1 MLLNN
6 TRINQYSC
14 TLQFTILLLVSLFLN
29 NPEISAQEQPD
40 QSVELQQLVSKVK
53 QNEAL
58 YQNLQFKLNATE
70 IDQAELIEYE
80 GSKPIKRQ
88 STISFIRQGKK
99 FRQQIHTQGRFVLNF
114 TLGLYW
120 LQDGYRASDP
130 AEIHTNET
138 WIRVESGTRENLSLF
153 DGTTFRSFWKESMSD
168 EENKEPPRNQKRGLI
183 SDSPSGTLNQTSP
196 HRFLFDSGQ
205 LPVSLSS
212 FLTGKEA
219 EQAITGKSALTARVT
234 KLGTETF
241 QGLVCTTLQLET
253 FDSTGKPRSRTNL
266 WLSQDRNLIPVRRED
281 FNYHVSKE
289 LPISASLVEAWQEV
303 SPGVWF
309 PNQAHTEYYRAREGK
324 RNSEQ
329 KPSRRKEYTLES
341 IELNP
346 QLPTDIFTKLD
357 FEAGTP
363 VSVVTDGIRV
373 KHFRQG
379 TEK

>member
-14 TLQFTILLLVSLFLN
+14 TLQFTILLLASLFLN

-40 QSVELQQLVSKVK
+40 QSVELQQLVSKVR

-80 GSKPIKRQ
+80 GSQPIKRQ

-99 FRQQIHTQGRFVLNF
+99 FRQQIHTKGRFVLNF

-153 DGTTFRSFWKESMSD
+153 DGTTFRSFWKERMSD
-168 EENKEPPRNQKRGLI
+168 EENEEPPRNQKRGLI

-196 HRFLFDSGQ
+196 HRFLFERTSGC
-205 LPVSLSS
+205 L
-212 FLTGKEA
+212 K
-219 EQAITGKSALTARVT
+219 
-234 KLGTETF
+234 TET
-241 QGLVCTTLQLET
+241 
-253 FDSTGKPRSRTNL
+253 
-266 WLSQDRNLIPVRRED
+266 
-281 FNYHVSKE
+281 
-289 LPISASLVEAWQEV
+289 
-303 SPGVWF
+303 
-309 PNQAHTEYYRAREGK
+309 
-324 RNSEQ
+324 
-329 KPSRRKEYTLES
+329 
-341 IELNP
+341 
-346 QLPTDIFTKLD
+346 
-357 FEAGTP
+357 
-363 VSVVTDGIRV
+363 
-373 KHFRQG
+373 
-379 TEK
+379 